1 MISLALRNIGC
12 VYDKDDKC
20 IGKFI
25 VNSAGFN
32 VGSMPKYFYV
42 IDGNYVDR
50 LWISSDD
57 VQDIDVNQDS
67 AKNLPDNIYILM
79 DICDGTN
86 VSMLGSGIAWCD
98 EPRVIGNLSYFYS
111 KISDGVYALC

>member
-1 MISLALRNIGC
+1 MINLVLRNIGC

-25 VNSAGFN
+25 VNSIGFN
-32 VGSMPKYFYV
+32 GRSMQKYFYV
-42 IDGNYVDR
+42 VDGNYVNR
-50 LWISSDD
+50 MWISSDD

-67 AKNLPDNIYILM
+67 AKNLSDNIYILM

-86 VSMLGSGIAWCD
+86 VSMLGSGLAWCD

-111 KISDGVYALC
+111 KISDGVYTLC